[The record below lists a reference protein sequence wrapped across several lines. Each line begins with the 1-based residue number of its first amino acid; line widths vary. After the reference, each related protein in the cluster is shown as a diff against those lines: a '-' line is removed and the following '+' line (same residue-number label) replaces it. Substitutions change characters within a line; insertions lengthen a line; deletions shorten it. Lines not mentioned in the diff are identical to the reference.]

1 MKRIGLLALALLL
14 PTAILWTLPV
24 HADDAAPKEAQDAV
38 EAARGAYAEY
48 KSTQE
53 AANKTRNEALKAY
66 REAKEGEAKD
76 AAYAKYMEVGDAEN
90 AKVKTATD
98 KFVEAMVKA
107 GVDSFDVEK
116 DASLLEVGLLS
127 WANQKSEEDP
137 KGAAEVYELFL
148 KKLPKSSMAPFV
160 RTNFLPNALMS
171 TGDFEAAAAR
181 IATLIK
187 ESDEKFGP
195 SLNMMLGDIKA
206 VQGDIEGAQKIY
218 AEVLKSIPEKLE
230 RNDPRG
236 SVKRYI
242 APKIEL
248 IGKQAPEI
256 DSKMWLGGEARPLS
270 KLKGTVVLIDVWATW

>member
-1 MKRIGLLALALLL
+1 MRRIGLLALALLL
-14 PTAILWTLPV
+14 PTAIVWTLPV
-24 HADDAAPKEAQDAV
+24 KAEDAAPKAAEDSK
-38 EAARGAYAEY
+38 EAATKAYTEF
-48 KSTQE
+48 KSVQE
-53 AANKTRNEALKAY
+53 SANKTRTEALKTY
-66 REAKEGEAKD
+66 REAKGEAKD
-76 AAYAKYMEVGDAEN
+76 AALAKYLEINEAEN
-90 AKVKTATD
+90 AKVKAASD
-98 KFVEAMVKA
+98 AFVDAFVKS
-107 GVDSFDVEK
+107 GIDNWDTEK
-116 DASLLEVGLLS
+116 DAALLETGLLTL
-127 WANQKSEEDP
+127 AQRQSEEDP
-137 KGAAEVYELFL
+137 KTAAATYELFL
-148 KKLPKSSMAPFV
+148 KKLPKSNTAAFV

-171 TGDFEAAAAR
+171 SGDFEAAAAR

-187 ESDEKFGP
+187 ESDEKYGP

-242 APKIEL
+242 EPKIAL

-256 DSKMWLGGEARPLS
+256 DSKTWLGGEAKPLS